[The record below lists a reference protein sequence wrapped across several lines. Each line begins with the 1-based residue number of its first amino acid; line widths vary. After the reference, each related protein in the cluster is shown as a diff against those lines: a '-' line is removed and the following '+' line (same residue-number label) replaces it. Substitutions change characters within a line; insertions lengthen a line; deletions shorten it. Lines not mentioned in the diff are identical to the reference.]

1 MIRSKVQPVSPDRP
15 AADHSAANVALNLQ
29 RLTEEHDRLQI
40 RTSKLQKQ
48 LSETVAE
55 YEERIRLLQ
64 EDNEEVRGN
73 LEFISIERNVYS
85 ELVTDLEKQISAA
98 KAVRSTDLESLQEL
112 ASQAPA
118 AQRDIAHKM

>member
-1 MIRSKVQPVSPDRP
+1 
-15 AADHSAANVALNLQ
+15 VALNLQ

-64 EDNEEVRGN
+64 EENEEVRGN